1 MFLVLHY
8 FSEHFCG
15 SGFSM
20 QNLCSHSIQG
30 HGANYVRI
38 LVNFVSSLDQKY
50 SNRNYL
56 EIMSI

>member
-1 MFLVLHY
+1 MFLALHY
-8 FSEHFCG
+8 IAGHLCG

-20 QNLCSHSIQG
+20 QNSCSHSIQG

-38 LVNFVSSLDQKY
+38 LVNFVSKLDQKY

-56 EIMSI
+56 EFMSM